1 MNLLNGLDRMDYN
14 IISPVLYGLLGGGLF
29 SLALGVHSKRTATE
43 ITHTL
48 FGMTSAQLLIYIILV
63 IITFTLVIASV
74 FSVLIHDLK
83 YPNEHPV
90 AFTVETFAVSLFP
103 ALALFIMTFLRGK
116 PITRHTY
123 IEYILLSV
131 KFGLAHILMQ
141 FAGIYTSV
149 FAL

>member
-1 MNLLNGLDRMDYN
+1 M
-14 IISPVLYGLLGGGLF
+14 ISPVLYGLLGGAVF

-48 FGMTSAQLLIYIILV
+48 FGMTSAQLLIHTILF
-63 IITFTLVIASV
+63 IITFTLVLASA
-74 FSVLIHDLK
+74 FSVLIRDLH
-83 YPNEHPV
+83 YPNEHPI

-103 ALALFIMTFLRGK
+103 ALVLFIMTIMRNK

-123 IEYILLSV
+123 IEYVLLSV

-141 FAGIYTSV
+141 FSGIYTSV
-149 FAL
+149 FHL